1 EQRTHHPGTAPQKQV
16 PPMMAI
22 APRWLRIAV
31 YITSPA
37 WWTYL
42 VFLAL
47 GFLAC
52 IAYMCWVLLTDDGND
67 TYE

>member
-1 EQRTHHPGTAPQKQV
+1 
-16 PPMMAI
+16 MMAI